1 MPDSV
6 DESHADDSD
15 ADNNPSVEKAWT
27 SDHLQ
32 IFLLITEFGQIG
44 DIGAYITIGGFFTF
58 IQLG

>member
-1 MPDSV
+1 MPDAV
-6 DESHADDSD
+6 DESHADNSD

-32 IFLLITEFGQIG
+32 IFLLTTEFGLIG
-44 DIGAYITIGGFFTF
+44 DIGVRITTRGLFTF